1 MSIKKLTDWTNYWY
15 GLRANLFKCIG
26 TTGTMWLGSNGLA
39 STGIP
44 GTGDV
49 ALNWHQAVGMF
60 AVHIG
65 LEVFTYMK
73 NKQPEV
79 IEKEMDTQIITK
91 VPLLIGGL
99 ILFLSSGCIHVHQS
113 EITKDGVRK
122 DFDSTAV
129 LSASAV
135 KGLNANSTTGTTST
149 GVKMESA
156 ESRADAEAI
165 KAMGEMFGAAFGE
178 AAKKSFRP

>member
-1 MSIKKLTDWTNYWY
+1 MSLQKFTDWKNYWY
-15 GLRANLFKCIG
+15 GLRTNLFKCIG

-65 LEVFTYMK
+65 LEIFTYMK
-73 NKQPEV
+73 NQQPTVVTVEV
-79 IEKEMDTQIITK
+79 DTATFTK
-91 VPLLIGGL
+91 TPLLIGSLLLCLGT
-99 ILFLSSGCIHVHQS
+99 GCINVHQS
-113 EITKDGVRK
+113 EVTTDGVHK
-122 DFDSTAV
+122 EFSTTAWFSQ
-129 LSASAV
+129 SAI
-135 KGLNANSTTGTTST
+135 KGLNANSVTDKTAT

-165 KAMGEMFGAAFGE
+165 KAMGEVFGAAFGE
-178 AAKKSFRP
+178 AAKKTLKP